1 MKGYARAVRER
12 LKEVGW
18 EFHHH
23 GKGDH
28 DVWHDPRTG
37 QKVTV
42 PVNIMSRHTAN
53 GILKEAGLP
62 KEF

>member
-1 MKGYARAVRER
+1 LRGFGKALRDKLAEA
-12 LKEVGW
+12 GW

-28 DVWHDPRTG
+28 DVWHNPKTG

-42 PVNIMSRHTAN
+42 PVKLLSRHQQT
-53 GILKEAGLP
+53 P
-62 KEF
+62 F

>member
-1 MKGYARAVRER
+1 MKGFGKAVREK
-12 LKEVGW
+12 LKEAKW
-18 EFHHH
+18 LFHHH

-28 DVWHDPRTG
+28 DVWYNPATG

-42 PVNIMSRHTAN
+42 PVKLLSRHTAN
-53 GILKEAGLP
+53 DILEDAGLP

>member
-1 MKGYARAVRER
+1 VKGFAKVVRER
-12 LKEVGW
+12 LSDAGW
-18 EFHHH
+18 RFLRQ

-28 DVWHDPRTG
+28 DIWHNPGTG

-42 PVNIMSRHTAN
+42 PVKLLSRHTAN
-53 GILKEAGLP
+53 VKLKDAGLP